1 MIKQNWKTVLFLGVF
16 CLFCCWFFV
25 LRHGVFGAGVDWI
38 NQHSVL
44 PDYFRRRFYETGS
57 LLPDFAWN
65 LGGGQNIYNIS
76 YYGLF
81 SPVVL
86 LSFLF
91 PFLRMDYY
99 IMGSSIVCYTVSVI
113 FFYFFLYRKRFPK
126 GICLGVS
133 LLFALASSLIYHSYN
148 QLMFVNYMPFL
159 CMAFLGTDVFL
170 QKGKRG
176 LLLAGVT
183 GMILTSF
190 YFSIG
195 GMAALCLYALSE
207 YLESFWDFTWAAL
220 FRKGTGYVWNLLHGV
235 LLSGVLLLPT
245 AVSVFSGRQ
254 AGNTGKKAMEM
265 ISFAPLKI
273 LYSPYGMGLSVLAVV
288 AVFGGIFCAA
298 KWQERVLP
306 VSMAV
311 VLGMPVIGSLLN
323 GGLYDKGKVFI
334 PFIPVLCL
342 LCAKFLLKNL
352 QEGWNVWKILPWA
365 ATLLL
370 FLWAD
375 YSKRFAEFRLLAWGD
390 FGMLVICFIVPYL
403 LCGAVSG
410 RLWKGKFASWEKRLE
425 KVTIAG
431 TYLMLVSSVVLLF
444 VFASRMNPFMERMVS
459 GEEYQA
465 MMEKNK
471 AEGKRIK
478 NCLGQDSSFYRM
490 ERYEDG
496 LTNHNNINRLE
507 DIRQNI
513 TSLYSSCYNVDYM
526 EFRRSTFALNEP
538 FRNNM
543 MQSVTNNP
551 CFLQLMGVKYFLTE
565 EQPAGYTAAET
576 KGLWEN
582 EMTAPIFYVTSQ
594 VIGEDAYRNYA
605 FPDNQTILLKNAVV
619 PEAEKAG
626 QDAEPEKYQG
636 MTGCSFDLPEQ
647 GTSDLKITKTAYG
660 YEIEAGEET
669 EVQAGITRTLRSAQD
684 NLFALSFD
692 VENLKPGQDMTIRV
706 KGQTNR
712 LTSVYHEY
720 ANNNTDFAFLTT
732 VGEREESIPVSLGA
746 GHYRIRN
753 IQAFTGDWASL
764 QHQELYQSPV
774 EFMGNA
780 VEGDSIR
787 GKVDVKESGYLISS
801 IPYDENFT
809 VYLDGKEI
817 PLLKV
822 NTAFL
827 GAKVEKGEHVLEI
840 SYQAPG
846 KSAGLLC
853 SIFGVFL
860 LFPPLLLH
868 KKENNVLY

>member
-1 MIKQNWKTVLFLGVF
+1 MIKQNWKTVLFLGGF

-25 LRHGVFGAGVDWI
+25 LRHGVFGAQVDWI

-86 LSFLF
+86 LSFLL
-91 PFLRMDYY
+91 PFIRMDYY
-99 IMGSSIVCYTVSVI
+99 IMGSSIVCYTISVLL
-113 FFYFFLYRKRFPK
+113 FYFFLYRKRFPK
-126 GICLGVS
+126 GICFGVS
-133 LLFALASSLIYHSYN
+133 LLFALAASLMYHSYN

-159 CMAFLGTDVFL
+159 CLAFLGTDEFL

-207 YLESFWDFTWAAL
+207 YMESSVDFTWAAL
-220 FRKGTGYVWNLLHGV
+220 FKKGICYVGNLLHGV
-235 LLSGVLLLPT
+235 LLSGILLLPT
-245 AVSVFSGRQ
+245 AVSIFSSRQ
-254 AGNTGKKAMEM
+254 GGNTDKKTLEIIA
-265 ISFAPLKI
+265 FAPLKI

-288 AVFGGIFCAA
+288 AVFGGIFCVA
-298 KWQERVLP
+298 KWQERILP
-306 VSMAV
+306 VSMV
-311 VLGMPVIGSLLN
+311 VMLGVPVIGSLLN

-334 PFIPVLCL
+334 PFIPVICF
-342 LCAKFLLKNL
+342 LCAKFLMKNL
-352 QEGWNVWKILPWA
+352 QESWTFWRILPWGI
-365 ATLLL
+365 TLLA

-375 YSKRFAEFRLLAWGD
+375 YSKSFAEYRPLVWGD
-390 FGMLVICFIVPYL
+390 FGLLSLCFIVPYL
-403 LCGAVSG
+403 LWGIYQIKWRKEKSTA
-410 RLWKGKFASWEKRLE
+410 REEKLWK
-425 KVTIAG
+425 VTEAG
-431 TYLMLVSSVVLLF
+431 TYLMLVFSVACLF
-444 VFASRMNPFMERMVS
+444 LFASWMNPSMERMIS

-465 MMEKNK
+465 MTEKNK
-471 AEGKRIK
+471 AQGSQIK
-478 NCLGQDSSFYRM
+478 TCLEQDFSFYRM

-496 LTNHNNINRLE
+496 VTNHNNINRLE
-507 DIRQNI
+507 DIHQNI
-513 TSLYSSCYNVDYM
+513 TSLYSSCYNMNYM
-526 EFRRSTFALNEP
+526 EFRRSVFALNEP

-551 CFLQLMGVKYFLTE
+551 CFLQFMGVKYFLTE
-565 EQPAGYTAAET
+565 EQTAGYTATET
-576 KGLWEN
+576 KDLWKN

-594 VIGEDAYRNYA
+594 VIGENAYRNYS
-605 FPDNQTILLKNAVV
+605 FPDNQTVLLKNAVV
-619 PEAEKAG
+619 PETEKVS
-626 QDAEPEKYQG
+626 QDAAPEEYQG

-647 GTSDLKITKTAYG
+647 GTADLKITKTDYG
-660 YEIEAGEET
+660 YEIEAAEEI
-669 EVQAGITRTLRSAQD
+669 EVQANITRTLQSAQD
-684 NLFALSFD
+684 DLFALSFD

-706 KGQTNR
+706 KGQANR

-720 ANNNTDFAFLTT
+720 ANNNTDFTFLTT
-732 VGEREESIPVSLGA
+732 VEEREESIPVSLGA

-753 IQAFTGDWASL
+753 VQAFTGNWDSL
-764 QHQELYQSPV
+764 QNQELYQSPV
-774 EFMGNA
+774 EFA
-780 VEGDSIR
+780 ADDVKGDRIQ
-787 GKVDVKESGYLISS
+787 GKVNAKESGYLISS

-809 VYLDGKEI
+809 ICLDGKEI

-827 GAKVEKGEHVLEI
+827 GAKVEKGEHVIEI

-846 KSAGLLC
+846 KFAGLLC
-853 SIFGVFL
+853 SIWGIFL
-860 LFPPLLLH
+860 LLLPLFLH
-868 KKENNVLY
+868 KKSK